1 MTQQQKTGEYMDARN
16 KEELHAQIDQT
27 KSAIA
32 GELRELGEKLSPEH
46 LMEGMKDMLQEA
58 KTEAKGA
65 IMDAK
70 NAVVVSL
77 RNAKDHAIDSVSET
91 VSEVSDRARR
101 AGTVTADF
109 VSANAIPLSLIGIG
123 AGWLMLTMRRQR
135 MLRES
140 SYYGRDYGRSYE
152 RDYEYGQRRFGEWN
166 ERDFDDYGARRFDA
180 QEDWGDESMLERARS
195 EGRDLEG
202 RAEQMVERGRQKVE
216 RAMDRTREG
225 ASQMRDRVQSSISGV
240 AERANELGHTARD
253 RAAEYSHMARERAME
268 YGQAAR
274 ERAVR
279 YSHNTVEYAQENP
292 LAVSALAVAAGV
304 GFGLMLPSSRIENRL
319 MGPARGRLVGE
330 ARELIDDAKQAA
342 QHAAQAAKETAT
354 EVKNQITSG
363 PSH

>member
-46 LMEGMKDMLQEA
+46 LKEGMKDMLQEA

-70 NAVVVSL
+70 NAVVGSL

-166 ERDFDDYGARRFDA
+166 ERDFDDYGACFVSNCVNPHLFHMIQGGHYEPWRNRPSSLYAYERLPTIADHLHYPG
-180 QEDWGDESMLERARS
+180 GDLRATLYTP
-195 EGRDLEG
+195 DTL
-202 RAEQMVERGRQKVE
+202 
-216 RAMDRTREG
+216 AMGGGHAHCGTL
-225 ASQMRDRVQSSISGV
+225 VY
-240 AERANELGHTARD
+240 LGGSFPADYR
-253 RAAEYSHMARERAME
+253 
-268 YGQAAR
+268 
-274 ERAVR
+274 
-279 YSHNTVEYAQENP
+279 NTV
-292 LAVSALAVAAGV
+292 
-304 GFGLMLPSSRIENRL
+304 LMCNVHGHRVNRDIL
-319 MGPARGRLVGE
+319 FY
-330 ARELIDDAKQAA
+330 EL
-342 QHAAQAAKETAT
+342 
-354 EVKNQITSG
+354 
-363 PSH
+363 